1 MFGCRY
7 WHNCTTRILTQIMID
22 PFLYKART
30 SSSVMQSLGQTGI
43 HRSFCSSTPLCSKPP
58 NVLLYG
64 PGQSALSAK
73 RAVACLEACLAQ
85 NRYTVYSINT
95 TSFKTDPWPENVM
108 LLVVWASAYFM
119 NESNNLEEL
128 LAKVERYQQMGGK
141 VLWLGRYLSSNA
153 LTYNAEIGNT
163 GSAAVLLKEGPS
175 EKKCMLGPQSWN
187 GLAFAQ
193 FDKSFQPLIQVDV
206 QEKIHT
212 VALGNGCSAANRNL
226 VVCMV
231 GNACAMCVH

>member
-1 MFGCRY
+1 MKFGRKWCLK
-7 WHNCTTRILTQIMID
+7 HVDLKKC
-22 PFLYKART
+22 
-30 SSSVMQSLGQTGI
+30 G
-43 HRSFCSSTPLCSKPP
+43 HRSFCSSTPLRSKPP

-85 NRYTVYSINT
+85 EVKFFGWAVTGLAMHQRTMPRTPVVRPFYRKRDHRRRNACW
-95 TSFKTDPWPENVM
+95 DPNP
-108 LLVVWASAYFM
+108 
-119 NESNNLEEL
+119 
-128 LAKVERYQQMGGK
+128 G
-141 VLWLGRYLSSNA
+141 
-153 LTYNAEIGNT
+153 
-163 GSAAVLLKEGPS
+163 
-175 EKKCMLGPQSWN
+175 N

-193 FDKSFQPLIQVDV
+193 FDESFQPLIQVDV

-231 GNACAMCVH
+231 GNACAKCFH